1 MAKPDDSSLDP
12 DQLRAVE
19 QRARDL
25 LNRASVWDR
34 YPTPIDDILAAAKL
48 KVESRNA
55 FDPAGLISYIA
66 GKTKQASDLLKSAL
80 SKVFGIYDAGE
91 STIHIDDTVARS
103 KQTFLKL
110 HETGHHELP
119 THRKLFRLFQD
130 CEQRHRY
137 RADGSLHRDGLLIF
151 LSWTTEITNMADIT
165 ITAANVARGSDALV
179 DHGTAGVA
187 ITAGQTIYLDSVTS
201 KMVLSDNNGAG
212 TRTVNGVALHA
223 AAANQPIAF
232 QKSGDITIGAT
243 LTAGQDYWLSA
254 TPGGI
259 APRADLTTGMDP
271 ILIGVAK
278 SATVLT
284 LAILDVGV
292 TL

>member
-1 MAKPDDSSLDP
+1 
-12 DQLRAVE
+12 
-19 QRARDL
+19 
-25 LNRASVWDR
+25 
-34 YPTPIDDILAAAKL
+34 
-48 KVESRNA
+48 
-55 FDPAGLISYIA
+55 
-66 GKTKQASDLLKSAL
+66 
-80 SKVFGIYDAGE
+80 
-91 STIHIDDTVARS
+91 
-103 KQTFLKL
+103 
-110 HETGHHELP
+110 
-119 THRKLFRLFQD
+119 
-130 CEQRHRY
+130 
-137 RADGSLHRDGLLIF
+137 
-151 LSWTTEITNMADIT
+151 MADIT

>member
-1 MAKPDDSSLDP
+1 M
-12 DQLRAVE
+12 
-19 QRARDL
+19 
-25 LNRASVWDR
+25 
-34 YPTPIDDILAAAKL
+34 TDI
-48 KVESRNA
+48 V
-55 FDPAGLISYIA
+55 
-66 GKTKQASDLLKSAL
+66 
-80 SKVFGIYDAGE
+80 
-91 STIHIDDTVARS
+91 
-103 KQTFLKL
+103 
-110 HETGHHELP
+110 
-119 THRKLFRLFQD
+119 
-130 CEQRHRY
+130 
-137 RADGSLHRDGLLIF
+137 
-151 LSWTTEITNMADIT
+151 

-201 KMVLSDNNGAG
+201 KMVLSDNNGDG